1 VPSDFGIS
9 ALVADAYADFT
20 HGLDVLSDGGQRD
33 ARDRAVRRR
42 PEDADVRSINIPGW
56 DDVVHAIPRPRATR
70 DEKDAHYAAK
80 RAGQA
85 SPLNPDLQF
94 EIERRGRQARAIQ
107 QSASPGYAQAAGQV
121 LTALDNVQDLVTTVA
136 TVGRLTINPAIR
148 VLDAI
153 GPQPT
158 ATAISNQFAR
168 TELAR
173 LVARRAAG
181 EAITAGVQAEALFVA
196 RRAGVAAFQTG
207 AYKLGTFALGR
218 AVPVLGWVLLA
229 ADLMKLVTQ
238 IGMLAF
244 PAYALAC
251 AGPRAGLAAGLPAL
265 LMGPTLCKPIG
276 AWSKINPFGRKSK
289 LARSRLAR
297 SWRPT
302 VPNLIEVAQ
311 TTDSLFGVGISLGA
325 LTGLVSDTA
334 FGIEQQNRG
343 KDVRINATGAAD
355 SMHRIFSG
363 QLARESG
370 AALHDLRR
378 AAGVLG
384 YGPTLHA
391 VQDVFTVEEHIDS
404 LIATTCAMSIL
415 QPYLMAPEMDEA
427 VNLALELEW
436 APPVYLEDTVRA
448 DMEAEGVQWPAERRW
463 PMPGAP
469 RTIKGADL
477 LTYGAGAVP
486 AALADLLRPIRDDVA
501 STFIGAV
508 VNQITERSAVWMTG
522 SDDAIAYQDNPV
534 YEIMTS
540 LALSNR
546 WPNVGDGEAKV
557 SRFFQLAEN
566 EMALKGSR
574 SLSAAQLDAA
584 AKRAGLF
591 LIRGLPVD
599 APYPPGLGT

>member
-378 AAGVLG
+378 GRAG
-384 YGPTLHA
+384 
-391 VQDVFTVEEHIDS
+391 
-404 LIATTCAMSIL
+404 
-415 QPYLMAPEMDEA
+415 
-427 VNLALELEW
+427 
-436 APPVYLEDTVRA
+436 VRA
-448 DMEAEGVQWPAERRW
+448 DAARGAGRVHRRGAYRLAHRHDLRHVDPPAVPHGARDGRGRE
-463 PMPGAP
+463 PGARARVGAARVP
-469 RTIKGADL
+469 RGHRARGHGGRGRPVASGA
-477 LTYGAGAVP
+477 P
-486 AALADLLRPIRDDVA
+486 LADARRTPDHQGRRPAHVR
-501 STFIGAV
+501 
-508 VNQITERSAVWMTG
+508 RRRR
-522 SDDAIAYQDNPV
+522 PC
-534 YEIMTS
+534 
-540 LALSNR
+540 
-546 WPNVGDGEAKV
+546 
-557 SRFFQLAEN
+557 
-566 EMALKGSR
+566 
-574 SLSAAQLDAA
+574 
-584 AKRAGLF
+584 RAGRPATADPRR
-591 LIRGLPVD
+591 RGQHVHRRGGESD
-599 APYPPGLGT
+599 HRA